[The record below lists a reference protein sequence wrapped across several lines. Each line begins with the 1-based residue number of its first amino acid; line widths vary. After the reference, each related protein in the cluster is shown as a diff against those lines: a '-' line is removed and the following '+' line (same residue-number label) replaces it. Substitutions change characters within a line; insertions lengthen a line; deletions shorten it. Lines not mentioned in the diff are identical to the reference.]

1 MSSSPPQE
9 APPESVDALVL
20 AGSRGGAAFR
30 TLHGET
36 VAKPY
41 LRLGG
46 QSLVARAVA
55 AVLATAGIGRV
66 YVVGEPAGLERH
78 LAPLCARH
86 GDRLAL
92 VAEGADILD
101 NCLLAYFDHILPARG
116 YAAAAGLG
124 RAPGRLRDFR
134 RQHPAASGV
143 GMLVVASDL
152 PFLTTADVEHF
163 MRRAPADVALVA
175 GLCDHAELE
184 RMQQALGRQTVLDRW
199 KLGAIPM
206 RRCDARWNNLWMAR
220 PLLGD
225 PVLYSLLEDIYAR
238 RWLLDQKG
246 HILWRNWFA
255 ILRAVASHSL
265 RMPGRLRFL
274 RGVLNAFGLMM
285 ATGAARWT
293 RRLARWLA
301 RPFRLFLGQRD
312 LEFAVSLLLGTP
324 ARMVISRRVGPAID
338 IDVEDSYRSLAA
350 GGEDGY
356 RRVARYLGLDETA
369 APADGDGGGL
379 KVIAG
384 GGP

>member
-1 MSSSPPQE
+1 MSSNPPSQSPPEQ
-9 APPESVDALVL
+9 VDALVL
-20 AGSRGGAAFR
+20 AGSRGGTAFR
-30 TLHGET
+30 TLEGEA

-46 QSLVARAVA
+46 QSLVSRAAA
-55 AVLATAGIGRV
+55 AVLGTPGIGRV
-66 YVVGEPAGLERH
+66 FVVGEPAGLQRH
-78 LAPLCARH
+78 LAPLAVRH
-86 GDRLAL
+86 GERLVL
-92 VAEGADILD
+92 VPEGADILD
-101 NCLLAYFDHILPARG
+101 NCLLAYFDHMLPARG

-124 RAPGRLRDFR
+124 RAPERLRRFR
-134 RQHPAASGV
+134 QQHPAAAGL
-143 GMLVVASDL
+143 GMLVVTSDL
-152 PFLTTADVEHF
+152 PFLTSADVEHF

-184 RMQQALGRQTVLDRW
+184 RMQQALGSRTVLDRW

-206 RRCDARWNNLWMAR
+206 RRCDARWNNLWLAR

-238 RWLLDQKG
+238 RWLLDQAG
-246 HILWRNWFA
+246 RILWRNWFG
-255 ILRAVASHSL
+255 ILRAVAGHSL

-274 RGVLNAFGLMM
+274 RGVFNAFGLMM

-301 RPFRLFLGQRD
+301 RPFRLFLGQSD

-324 ARMVISRRVGPAID
+324 ARMVISRRVAPAID

-350 GGEDGY
+350 DGEDGY
-356 RRVARYLGLDETA
+356 RRVAHYLDLDTSA
-369 APADGDGGGL
+369 APAGDGGL

-384 GGP
+384 GGS